1 MLPFTIA
8 TRADSFR
15 RPELSE
21 DRIAVHHVHGG
32 LVVVVADGAG
42 GIAGGGAAADL
53 VLRVVAEA
61 IAQPGF
67 NPFSPAAW
75 TELLIAADGLVVRDR
90 EAGETTCVVVA
101 VRDDGRIVG
110 ASVGDSGAVVVAVDG
125 RIDELT
131 EGQHRKHRLG
141 GGRAAPVLFGRPDLD
156 GVLVIATDGLF
167 NYARPEVIAQV
178 VATHEDLDATGQ
190 ALVEVVRLPS
200 GSFMDDVALVL
211 VRSIR

>member
-8 TRADSFR
+8 TRTASFR

-21 DRIAVHHVHGG
+21 DRTAVHHVPGG
-32 LVVVVADGAG
+32 VVVVVADGAG
-42 GIAGGGAAADL
+42 GIAGGGPAADL

-67 NPFSPAAW
+67 PPFTPAAW
-75 TELLIAADGLVVRDR
+75 TELLVRADALVVRDR
-90 EAGETTCVVVA
+90 MAGETTCVVVA
-101 VRDDGRIVG
+101 VRDDGRMVG
-110 ASVGDSGAVVVAVDG
+110 ASVGDSGAVVVGAGG

-131 EGQHRKHRLG
+131 EGQHRKRRLG
-141 GGRAAPVLFGRPDLD
+141 GGRATPALFERPDLD

-167 NYARPEVIAQV
+167 SYARPEVIAQA
-178 VATHEDLDATGQ
+178 VATYEDLDATAQ
-190 ALVEVVRLPS
+190 ALVELVRLPS